1 MNRESRSGFSAAAW
15 TGTFK
20 NQSVQDEESFRIFRS
35 IEFESLNAKQAALR
49 GFLCFWRNCFYERK
63 RRKWLLRSG
72 FLRWVFKGVEKK
84 SHAAVLQ
91 FETERFRGKG
101 LKSDRRSPT
110 GRAAA
115 KRAPGRQPFQQKDS
129 PFGGDPTCSTVQKRA
144 APSDSFLL
152 PFSGFEKMISG
163 GKG

>member
-49 GFLCFWRNCFYERK
+49 GFLCFWRNRFYERK

-72 FLRWVFKGVEKK
+72 FSRWVFKGVEKK
-84 SHAAVLQ
+84 AARRFCNLKQCV
-91 FETERFRGKG
+91 FEGKDGKATVVPPPAGLRQNARRGDS
-101 LKSDRRSPT
+101 LFNRRTPLSA
-110 GRAAA
+110 GI
-115 KRAPGRQPFQQKDS
+115 QPVQPYKKEPRPATLFFCHFQDLRK
-129 PFGGDPTCSTVQKRA
+129 
-144 APSDSFLL
+144 
-152 PFSGFEKMISG
+152 
-163 GKG
+163 